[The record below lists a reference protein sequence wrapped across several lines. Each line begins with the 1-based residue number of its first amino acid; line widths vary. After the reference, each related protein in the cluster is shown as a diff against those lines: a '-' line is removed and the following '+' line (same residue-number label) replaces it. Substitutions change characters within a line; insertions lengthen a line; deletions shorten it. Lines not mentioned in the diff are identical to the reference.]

1 VIVRCFGD
9 GCSRPKRRPRCVCG
23 SSEITKS
30 RKVFPRTVVLASSGK
45 LSINQVRK
53 LS

>member
-1 VIVRCFGD
+1 VRLL
-9 GCSRPKRRPRCVCG
+9 RRRLQATEAPAALRLRH
-23 SSEITKS
+23 SEITKS